1 MAFGNPH
8 ARVSCWETHL
18 QMAFSA
24 WGGHRRVESWEDW
37 GAAAVEIRE
46 QLTHLTNQMSFKH
59 IVSAVWDPLPLYRKK
74 SRFAASDKPGEPE
87 DGEKCV
93 LID

>member
-74 SRFAASDKPGEPE
+74 VDLQHQTNLENLKMVKSVS
-87 DGEKCV
+87 
-93 LID
+93 